1 MTEANTLGYR
11 AYQDDDSAALI
22 SKSSWPL
29 KLSGIVF
36 AGLLVIGRSASY
48 GNITWTPTLH
58 QAGSPLIVTI
68 NTGSKPV
75 PPPSLPKT
83 SPADPAA
90 LSKKSAA
97 SEIIQFSPGKNSVG
111 DDDGSNGSGQT
122 PGGASGSGNGTPPP
136 PTTAAETGESGAT
149 AGAESNVAT
158 GESVNFYTVVESAR
172 RHGAVAIGYRRMAYA
187 NDAAASYGVVVNP
200 DKSKPVTFSPQDPS
214 LAPTE
219 PVFRM

>member
-29 KLSGIVF
+29 KLSGVVF

-48 GNITWTPTLH
+48 GNITWTPTFH
-58 QAGSPLIVTI
+58 QAASPLVVTV
-68 NTGSKPV
+68 NTSSKPV

-97 SEIIQFSPGKNSVG
+97 SEIIQFSPGKTAG
-111 DDDGSNGSGQT
+111 DHDDEGDGHASGAT
-122 PGGASGSGNGTPPP
+122 PAGASGTGNGTVPP
-136 PTTAAETGESGAT
+136 PTTAAETGESGASGNNESVV
-149 AGAESNVAT
+149 AGET
-158 GESVNFYTVVESAR
+158 GESGATAVGVMTTSA
-172 RHGAVAIGYRRMAYA
+172 
-187 NDAAASYGVVVNP
+187 
-200 DKSKPVTFSPQDPS
+200 Q
-214 LAPTE
+214 
-219 PVFRM
+219 